1 MNITEAIPARVRA
14 VLYLVVGVLT
24 VAAGA
29 LSTWYATV
37 DGGVPAWVTGVTGV
51 LAYIAGATGLVAA
64 GNTTVSSV
72 DGSVISAADEP
83 AIDAIDPAI
92 DDE

>member
-37 DGGVPAWVTGVTGV
+37 DGGVPTWVTGVTGV
-51 LAYIAGATGLVAA
+51 LAYVAGATGLVAA
-64 GNTTVSSV
+64 GNTAVSSV

-83 AIDAIDPAI
+83 TI
-92 DDE
+92 DDIDVNTEAE

>member
-24 VAAGA
+24 IAAGA

-37 DGGVPAWVTGVTGV
+37 DGGVPTWLTGVTGV

-64 GNTTVSSV
+64 GNTSVSSV
-72 DGSVISAADEP
+72 DGSVMSALDEP
-83 AIDAIDPAI
+83 VTEVEDIQ
-92 DDE
+92 E

>member
-29 LSTWYATV
+29 LSAWYATV

-64 GNTTVSSV
+64 GNTTVSAV

-83 AIDAIDPAI
+83 TIEDVDMTTEA
-92 DDE
+92 E

>member
-83 AIDAIDPAI
+83 TI
-92 DDE
+92 DDVDVTTEAE